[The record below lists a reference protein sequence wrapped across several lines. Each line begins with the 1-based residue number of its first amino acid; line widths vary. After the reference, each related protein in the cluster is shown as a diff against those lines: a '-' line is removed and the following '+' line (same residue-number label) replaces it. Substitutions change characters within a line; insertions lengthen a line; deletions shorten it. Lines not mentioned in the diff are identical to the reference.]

1 MYNLKEVDTILTR
14 VRESA
19 TELNDI
25 AQVRFESQSN
35 NLSEAEER
43 ARITNE
49 LMMEMK
55 EIGQNISHTIKHV
68 CKSANETAQNTNDA
82 CATVEEGK
90 QVAAHTM
97 EAIHD
102 LSVVSEKICNLIND
116 LASRVDDIEKASAL
130 IKDIASQ
137 TNLLALNASIEAAR
151 AGEAGRGFAVVA
163 DEVRSLSLR
172 TESTTLQ
179 IHDLIN
185 NFKVIASNTVQMAAE
200 GDSYVQVGVEQVKLT
215 NQKLNEIET
224 SIKAIQQRATG
235 VASGIQEQ
243 SSTAEQINDKVQHIL
258 SMSEE
263 NINSSNSNLDGATMI
278 TNLASDLT
286 SMIDRFSNGNGIH

>member
-1 MYNLKEVDTILTR
+1 MTR